1 MLKLIFELKIINKK
15 NKENNKIIN
24 WVNIIYNIKSPVN
37 SIDID
42 TNI

>member
-15 NKENNKIIN
+15 NKKNNNIIN
-24 WVNIIYNIKSPVN
+24 WVIIINNIKSPVN
-37 SIDID
+37 SKDIE